1 MSKFFFLIIA
11 GGIGALLR
19 YSVSL
24 FFLKYTNT
32 NFPIGVLLVNILGSF
47 LFGLIWALSE
57 DKGIIGPEV
66 RLVILVGFLGSF
78 TTFSTFAFDNISLLS
93 NGQIDYF
100 IINILLNNLLG
111 IFFVYLGFKVSK
123 LV

>member
-32 NFPIGVLLVNILGSF
+32 NFPLGVLLVNILGSF

-78 TTFSTFAFDNISLLS
+78 TTFSTFAFDNITLIS
-93 NGQIDYF
+93 NGQIGYF
-100 IINILLNNLLG
+100 IVNILLNNLLG
-111 IFFVYLGFKVSK
+111 ILFIYLGFKISK

>member
-1 MSKFFFLIIA
+1 MSNHLTRLNDKVT
-11 GGIGALLR
+11 LLL
-19 YSVSL
+19 S
-24 FFLKYTNT
+24 
-32 NFPIGVLLVNILGSF
+32 VLLVNILGSF

-78 TTFSTFAFDNISLLS
+78 TTFSTFAFDNISLFS
-93 NGQIDYF
+93 NDQIGYF

>member
-32 NFPIGVLLVNILGSF
+32 NFPLGVLLVNILGSF

-78 TTFSTFAFDNISLLS
+78 TTFSTFAFDNISLFS

-100 IINILLNNLLG
+100 IINILLNNLVNKEG
-111 IFFVYLGFKVSK
+111 Y
-123 LV
+123 

>member
-1 MSKFFFLIIA
+1 MYFSNLSN
-11 GGIGALLR
+11 L
-19 YSVSL
+19 SL

-32 NFPIGVLLVNILGSF
+32 NFPLGVLLVNILGSF

-57 DKGIIGPEV
+57 NKGIIGPEV

-78 TTFSTFAFDNISLLS
+78 TTFSTFAFDNISLFS
-93 NGQIDYF
+93 NGQIGYF

>member
-24 FFLKYTNT
+24 FFLIYTNT
-32 NFPIGVLLVNILGSF
+32 NFPLGVLLVNILGSF
-47 LFGLIWALSE
+47 LFGLIRALSE

-78 TTFSTFAFDNISLLS
+78 TTFSTFAFDNISLFS
-93 NGQIDYF
+93 NGQIGYF